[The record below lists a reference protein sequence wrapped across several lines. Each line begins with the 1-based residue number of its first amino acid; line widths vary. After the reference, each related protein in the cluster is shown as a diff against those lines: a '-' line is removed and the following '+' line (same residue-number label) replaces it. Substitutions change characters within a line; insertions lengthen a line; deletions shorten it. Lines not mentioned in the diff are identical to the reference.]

1 MKNGHL
7 TIIALSFLVILIS
20 LYYGMS
26 IQNAQDNFLV
36 EHLYLDEGVEN
47 FDLDYIPTLGFKA
60 ALITLIFLVIG
71 FGVQVYILIKTPFK
85 KIKNL
90 AIGALIC
97 FIIIFIFDFL
107 TISFP
112 HDYNFK
118 NYGMIWVLLSLSTIF
133 INGISLFVKK

>member
-60 ALITLIFLVIG
+60 AIITLVFLVIG
-71 FGVQVYILIKTPFK
+71 FGVQVFILIKTPFK
-85 KIKNL
+85 KVKNL